1 MAIYLK
7 SLLTEKLSKSEITRE
22 KKVVEGGKKFKTRER
37 GKGRSSQM
45 QSLKKQLEETRR
57 PSSMNSA

>member
-7 SLLTEKLSKSEITRE
+7 SLLTEKLSKSEITKE

-37 GKGRSSQM
+37 GKKHLNA
-45 QSLKKQLEETRR
+45 LKHQLFYK
-57 PSSMNSA
+57 S